1 MLDHTISQSQPNTRK
16 IYIFAWFDLFV
27 RRRNLDIF
35 LMAFGIEKTLAR
47 ILRPLLKEHWTP
59 INEVRWVVSAGVLR
73 FSEQIPLVFDTRPPK
88 YTLSFTHALIF
99 QDFVH
104 VYIYTCIHMHTHIIK
119 VGSPSYKLVYKPH
132 EYYSN
137 ILHWF
142 RRSLPKFDGCWMC
155 FTHSVGHNSPSV
167 VKLRFKDLSID
178 EEDWNG
184 CFLMDYNRWHSMVDV
199 PAVPACQVWWHRKGK
214 MYVFKS
220 CTHSKTKED
229 PRILW
234 NPPIAS
240 KNVLVCWVEK
250 KRTYVMPKHHHT
262 HGEPQPDA
270 GPKVGIP
277 CSFAEDRE
285 WQISWDIQLFFF
297 PIQ

>member
-1 MLDHTISQSQPNTRK
+1 MSCFCWGAAFLRTDTFSFWHETPEIYSQF
-16 IYIFAWFDLFV
+16 Y
-27 RRRNLDIF
+27 
-35 LMAFGIEKTLAR
+35 
-47 ILRPLLKEHWTP
+47 
-59 INEVRWVVSAGVLR
+59 
-73 FSEQIPLVFDTRPPK
+73 
-88 YTLSFTHALIF
+88 ALIF

-277 CSFAEDRE
+277 CSFAGDRE
-285 WQISWDIQLFFF
+285 WQISWDIQLFFSNPVDIIFFSSVYRYPPF
-297 PIQ
+297 PPVDLASIFLLIGLKGKL